1 MIKSTLDSLCYQT
14 YELNECMEK
23 ASKIKITQIKDDCG
37 MKNNKNFLQS
47 LSNITQTKILKP
59 KNIETTSLGAA
70 YLTGLHSGIIN
81 NTNNIMKLWQ
91 KDTITNPIISK
102 SIANSNIEKWKIVI
116 NAVNKFY

>member
-1 MIKSTLDSLCYQT
+1 MVKD
-14 YELNECMEK
+14 
-23 ASKIKITQIKDDCG
+23 SKIKISEIKVDGG
-37 MKNNKNFLQS
+37 MINNNNFLKS

-81 NTNNIMKLWQ
+81 NTSDIMKLWK
-91 KDTITNPIISK
+91 KDTMTKPIISK
-102 SIANSNIEKWKIVI
+102 IIANSNIEKWKIVI

>member
-1 MIKSTLDSLCYQT
+1 
-14 YELNECMEK
+14 MEENPR
-23 ASKIKITQIKDDCG
+23 KIKISEIKVDGG
-37 MKNNKNFLQS
+37 MINNKNFLQS

-81 NTNNIMKLWQ
+81 NTNSILKLWQ
-91 KDTITNPIISK
+91 KDTTTKPTLSK
-102 SIANSNIEKWKIVI
+102 SIAKSNIEKWKIVI